1 MAAFLMAAFLRGLN
15 REETVALTR
24 AMMNSGAVLNLKE
37 LPQPKID
44 KHSTGG
50 VGDKVS
56 LILTPLAAACGITVP
71 MISGRSLG
79 HTGGT
84 LDKLAAIPGFRTDL
98 ELTEFYQVLKQNG
111 AGFIGQTDEL
121 CPADKKLYA
130 LRDVTATVESI
141 PLIAASIMAKK
152 LAEDIDGLVLD
163 IKTGTGAFMRRLRD
177 ARQLARLMIAIGA
190 DTGKRVVA
198 VITGMWQPLGKAV
211 GNSLE
216 VIEAIEALKGNWSSD
231 LQEVTLT
238 LGEEMLLLAGKA
250 QKRTQARRQLLR
262 AITTGNALTKFR
274 EIIIAQGGN
283 PKIIDDYTLLPSAR
297 YTKDVSAPN
306 SGYVKTINAYQVGL
320 LGLEIGV
327 GRKSLD
333 DKIDFGAGFL
343 FHRKIGDQVKKGEPV
358 ATVLANDKKV
368 LETVAQRLTGFFSYS
383 DKPIKPDRIIVDRL
397 TTPATKAQRS
407 HRKRRGH

>member
-1 MAAFLMAAFLRGLN
+1 MAAFLMTAFLRGLN

-24 AMMNSGAVLNLKE
+24 AMMNSGAVLNLRE

-56 LILTPLAAACGITVP
+56 LILTPLAAACGIAVP

-84 LDKLAAIPGFRTDL
+84 LDKLAAIPGFQTDL
-98 ELTEFYQVLKQNG
+98 KLTEFYQVLKQNG

-238 LGEEMLLLAGKA
+238 LGEEMLLLAGKS

-343 FHRKIGDQVKKGEPV
+343 FHRKIGDQVKKGEAV

-368 LETVAQRLTGFFSYS
+368 LETVAQRLTGVFSYS

-397 TTPATKAQRS
+397 TTPVTKAQRS
-407 HRKRRGH
+407 RRKRREH